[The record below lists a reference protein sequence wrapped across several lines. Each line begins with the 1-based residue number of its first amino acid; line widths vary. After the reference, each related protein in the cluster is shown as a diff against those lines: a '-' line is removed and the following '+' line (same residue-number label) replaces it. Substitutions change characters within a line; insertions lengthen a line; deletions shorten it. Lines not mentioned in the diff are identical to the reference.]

1 MNSRIKTLLRTCVI
15 VILSAAALAPAAHK
29 FRKIDKDKTEPKPL
43 RPITAQ
49 YIKKSRELFRQGYK
63 QFVKGDFTAALADF
77 KKILRWFGRSPV
89 AEETAVLAAQCH
101 IRLDNY
107 KEAMWILNLFP
118 KKHPKSVYLD
128 RCYYLQALI
137 MAYEGDYFGAA
148 RQFLNVHQSGRNPV
162 LRGLAREALVLLFE
176 TRLTGDQIDALL
188 KEMGPGTDIRG
199 QALYYAAFLHINR
212 KEFDEALDVLR
223 QFKKEFRGHALY
235 PKAKE
240 LMALAENKREAAVKI
255 GVLVPVNAENNLFNE
270 FGASVLKGIKT
281 ALELHN
287 RSSALKVQMVL
298 KDTRANAVTTYRV
311 TRELLEKDTVAAII
325 GPLTSEGLCVTAAL
339 TRDRNIPVISPTA
352 SAMDID
358 SLGDHVFLLT
368 APKTALIHT
377 LAGYAFDSLGISEY
391 AIIFPN
397 DEYGSVMAGAFR
409 DEIEAKGGTLM
420 AYDMYEK
427 GEKNFKEIVE
437 RLHEKKVEAIFAARA
452 MERGEIIG
460 NAEERLVE
468 VDSFFMAD
476 SAVDIGGIFMPGY
489 PDEIIM
495 LGPQIPF
502 YKIHTQMLG
511 AAGWYDNA
519 VLKHAGRYLEDA
531 IVVMDFVNN
540 EKSEAW
546 KTFQSNY
553 SREYGETPDIRA
565 GLGFDATRL
574 VLDNV
579 RKIDDTKVLRRLRKV
594 RVYEGACCRI
604 VFDEATHANKTAVLL
619 QIKDEEFQRIYP
631 R

>member
-1 MNSRIKTLLRTCVI
+1 MNFRIKTLLRTCVI
-15 VILSAAALAPAAHK
+15 VLLTAAALAPAAHK
-29 FRKIDKDKTEPKPL
+29 FRKIDKDKTGPRPL
-43 RPITAQ
+43 RPISAN
-49 YIKKSRELFRQGYK
+49 YIKKSKVLFRQGYK
-63 QFVKGDFTAALADF
+63 QFAKGDFTKALADF
-77 KKILRWFGRSPV
+77 KKLLRWFGRSPI

-107 KEAMWILNLFP
+107 KEAMWILGLFP

-162 LRGLAREALVLLFE
+162 LRDLARGALVLLFE
-176 TRLTGDQIDALL
+176 TRLTIEQIDALE
-188 KEMGPGTDIRG
+188 KEMGAGADIRG
-199 QALYYAAFLHINR
+199 HALYYTALLHINR
-212 KEFDEALDVLR
+212 KKFDEALDVLK
-223 QFKKEFRGHALY
+223 QFKKAFRKHTLY
-235 PKAKE
+235 PKARE
-240 LMALAENKREAAVKI
+240 LRALAENKREAAVKI
-255 GVLVPVNAENNLFNE
+255 GVLVPVNAENSLFNE
-270 FGASVLKGIKT
+270 YGASVLKGIKT
-281 ALELHN
+281 ALAFHN
-287 RSSALKVQMVL
+287 RSSALKAKMVL
-298 KDTRANAVTTYRV
+298 KDTRANAVTTYQV

-368 APKTALIHT
+368 APKTAL
-377 LAGYAFDSLGISEY
+377 
-391 AIIFPN
+391 PN

-409 DEIEAKGGTLM
+409 DEIEAKGGTLV

-427 GEKNFKEIVE
+427 GEKNFKDIVE

-452 MERGEIIG
+452 LERGEIIG
-460 NAEERLVE
+460 RAEERVVM

-531 IVVMDFVNN
+531 IVVMDFINN
-540 EKSEAW
+540 EKSKTWKAFQDRYRREHGEA
-546 KTFQSNY
+546 
-553 SREYGETPDIRA
+553 PDMRA
-565 GLGFDATRL
+565 GLGFDAMQL
-574 VLDNV
+574 VLKNV
-579 RKIDDTKVLRRLRKV
+579 RKLGDTKVLRRLRKV
-594 RVYEGACCRI
+594 RAYEGACCRI
-604 VFDEATHANKTAVLL
+604 VFDKATNANKSAVLL